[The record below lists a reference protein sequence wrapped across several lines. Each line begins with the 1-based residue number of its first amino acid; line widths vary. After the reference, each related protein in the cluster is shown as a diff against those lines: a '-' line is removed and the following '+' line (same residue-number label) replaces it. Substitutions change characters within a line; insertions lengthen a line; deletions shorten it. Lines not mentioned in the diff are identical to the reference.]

1 MSDIYGKIES
11 ERGALEKLASKIP
24 GYGGYMKKEERRE
37 ADRLLREEVVRAYSA
52 QLVRLNDVPVALLE
66 AGQIALLDDV
76 DRARTRL
83 QTFIDRVR
91 TASYG
96 YAGLFAALKVDE
108 AELAKLYSFD
118 AGLLEGINGLT
129 SAVDAVAAPET
140 SAQAIKAL
148 IDTTDQLN
156 ATFLQRE
163 AVLHGTQQA

>member
-11 ERGALEKLASKIP
+11 DRGALEKLASKIP

-37 ADRLLREEVVRAYSA
+37 ADRLLREEVVRQYSA

-108 AELAKLYSFD
+108 AELAKLYGFD

-129 SAVDAVAAPET
+129 RAVDAVAAPET
-140 SAQAIKAL
+140 SAQAIKTL
-148 IDTTDQLN
+148 IDTTDELN
-156 ATFLQRE
+156 ATFSQRE
-163 AVLHGTQQA
+163 AVLHGTQA

>member
-129 SAVDAVAAPET
+129 SAIDAVAAPET

-156 ATFLQRE
+156 ATFSQRE